1 MAIDLYNVI
10 QPIAYGAGWEVEPL
24 VLAPDTIQLSSAL
37 HRFTCQVKQGVGRGF
52 VLSFSST
59 ALSNEL
65 RKRNGE
71 LVVHPIVDLDVLRAI
86 LRDASVL
93 AGSLPDSPLLE
104 FDAKIRDLSI
114 DETEVRQ
121 EVEQRVGQDIYRN
134 HMLSYWEGRCALT
147 YIGEPELLFASHAKP
162 WRDCTSAEERLNVFN
177 GFLLE
182 ARFDRLFDRGFITF
196 DDRGT
201 LLVSKRLEPGSLSVL
216 GLDKRMEL
224 RWIREEH
231 LPFLHWHRKHV
242 FGR

>member
-1 MAIDLYNVI
+1 M
-10 QPIAYGAGWEVEPL
+10 
-24 VLAPDTIQLSSAL
+24 
-37 HRFTCQVKQGVGRGF
+37 
-52 VLSFSST
+52 
-59 ALSNEL
+59 
-65 RKRNGE
+65 
-71 LVVHPIVDLDVLRAI
+71 LRAI

-114 DETEVRQ
+114 DETEVRR
-121 EVEQRVGQDIYRN
+121 EIEQRAGQDIYRN

-147 YIGEPELLFASHAKP
+147 YIGEPELLFAGHAKP
-162 WRDCTSAEERLNVFN
+162 WKDCTSAEKRLNVFN

-201 LLVSKRLEPGSLSVL
+201 LLVSKRLEPASLSVL

-231 LPFLHWHRKHV
+231 LPFLHWHREHV
-242 FGR
+242 FRR